1 MEISLSVTYWVL
13 WTLVWFSFALV
24 LFATYSLVMASGD
37 AEKEKLTNINQ
48 TFRFIIAFGILG
60 IFSLL
65 LLHTLGL
72 A

>member
-1 MEISLSVTYWVL
+1 MEIFLTVMYWVL
-13 WTLVWFSFALV
+13 WALVWFSLFGCVLSLFGALN
-24 LFATYSLVMASGD
+24 LPTDKSADLNY
-37 AEKEKLTNINQ
+37 LT
-48 TFRFIIAFGILG
+48 AFGILG

>member
-1 MEISLSVTYWVL
+1 METFLSVMYWVL
-13 WTLVWFSFALV
+13 WALVWFSFGLV

-37 AEKEKLTNINQ
+37 AEKEKLTNIND